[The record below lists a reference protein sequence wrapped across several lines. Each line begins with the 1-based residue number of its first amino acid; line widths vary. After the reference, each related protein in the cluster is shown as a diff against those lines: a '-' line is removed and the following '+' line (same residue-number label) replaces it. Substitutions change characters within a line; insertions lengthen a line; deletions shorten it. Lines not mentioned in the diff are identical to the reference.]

1 MSTRVDRHRR
11 SMKRPALRL
20 SCSNTPAIIQ
30 PSASPS
36 GQDGSGS
43 QSAEQHNIMSPV
55 VHPTSLE
62 VDATNPSTNAFVSDS
77 SSVTMVGVFWQ
88 ANVG

>member
-1 MSTRVDRHRR
+1 MSTRADRHRR

-20 SCSNTPAIIQ
+20 SGNNTSVTIQ
-30 PSASPS
+30 LSASPTD
-36 GQDGSGS
+36 QDGSGS
-43 QSAEQHNIMSPV
+43 QSAEQHIMSPV

-62 VDATNPSTNAFVSDS
+62 VDATNPSTNASVSDS
-77 SSVTMVGVFWQ
+77 SSVTRVGVFWQ